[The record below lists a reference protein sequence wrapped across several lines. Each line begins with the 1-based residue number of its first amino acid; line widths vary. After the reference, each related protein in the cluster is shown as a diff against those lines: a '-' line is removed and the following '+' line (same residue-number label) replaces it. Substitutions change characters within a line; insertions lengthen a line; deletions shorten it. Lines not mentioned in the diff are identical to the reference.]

1 MIFFELA
8 SSAFTA
14 VLYGIVLT
22 VFIVG
27 LLYVILRQLCR
38 GAVHTIPFYVIGV
51 VLFAVLLVQ
60 QTLMFGAF
68 KAKGY
73 VDNVAE
79 YVYEVIDLKDGLKE
93 SANINNVDP
102 SLTEKV
108 KEEFPMV
115 SLFVNMDKIE
125 EYAEDIDDLEDTVPV
140 IKNEFQ
146 SALNYY
152 ILRRI
157 LWSLGVIVVSV
168 VLVCLI
174 ESRGGTSGRRGHYS
188 SSRSKAD
195 FRSNTLRSRRF
206 R

>member
-27 LLYVILRQLCR
+27 LLYVILRQLCH
-38 GAVHTIPFYVIGV
+38 GAVQAIPFYVVGV
-51 VLFAVLLVQ
+51 VLFVMLLVQ
-60 QTLMFGAF
+60 HTLMFGAF

-79 YVYEVIDLKDGLKE
+79 YVYQIIDLKDGLKE
-93 SANINNVDP
+93 SASV
-102 SLTEKV
+102 SLDSSLAEKV
-108 KEEFPMV
+108 KEEFPIV

-125 EYAEDIDDLEDTVPV
+125 RYAEDIDDLEETVPV
-140 IKNEFQ
+140 IKSEFQ

-157 LWSLGVIVVSV
+157 LWSLGAIVVCV

-188 SSRSKAD
+188 SNRSKAD